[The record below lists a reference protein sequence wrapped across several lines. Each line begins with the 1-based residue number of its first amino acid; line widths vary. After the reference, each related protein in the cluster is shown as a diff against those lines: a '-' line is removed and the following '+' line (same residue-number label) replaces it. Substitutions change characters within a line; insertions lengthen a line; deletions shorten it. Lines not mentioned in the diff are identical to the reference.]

1 MPPNDPLVE
10 KTTIVKSAEPLKLKA
25 TPFAKGYKVEVTYQL
40 DPNNPISLDSLEL
53 EDSNVRT
60 AVRNFITKVIEGDL
74 QSKLLKD
81 EA

>member
-10 KTTIVKSAEPLKLKA
+10 KTTIGKSAETLKLKA

-40 DPNNPISLDSLEL
+40 DPNNPIALDSLEL
-53 EDSNVRT
+53 ETSNVRT

-74 QSKLLKD
+74 KSKLLED
-81 EA
+81 GV